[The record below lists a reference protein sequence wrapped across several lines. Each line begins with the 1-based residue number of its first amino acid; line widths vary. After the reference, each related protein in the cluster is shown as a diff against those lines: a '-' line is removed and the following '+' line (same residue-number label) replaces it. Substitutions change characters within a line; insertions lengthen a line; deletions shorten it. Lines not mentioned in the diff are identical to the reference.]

1 MKILSMDT
9 SSDVCSVALLEDDRI
24 IDEIHNQSEK
34 EHSQSLMP
42 MIKELLEKNRIT
54 LDDIDLVASGIGPGS
69 FTGIRIGIATTKA
82 FSDAKNIPVV
92 GVNSLEAQA
101 YMVLLKEEKENSKIL
116 SMIDARNENAYV
128 AVYRYKNDNLS
139 VYKNPEIMSI
149 SNAPEYLDFEDKVY
163 IIGNVP
169 LEKVESMLRARAS
182 KEQAQGV
189 DIKKYKFVN
198 SNNTFAEAIG
208 VCAYY
213 KYQNGLAG
221 DSNSIEPM
229 YLNLSQAEK
238 QKKNLD
244 DEKIYINEMS
254 ISDKEEI
261 ESNYNK
267 FPNIWDE
274 RTFEEDA
281 RNSKYFVAKQDNQ
294 VVGFVSYTVVLD
306 EVEIMNIVTR
316 EDSRNQ
322 GIASSLLS
330 YIIRKIDY
338 NKINLEVNENNKTA
352 LNLYRKFGFKNVGQ
366 RKNYYNGKEDAILM
380 SL

>member
-149 SNAPEYLDFEDKVY
+149 SNAPEYLDFKDNVY

>member
-24 IDEIHNQSEK
+24 IDEIHNESER

-42 MIKELLEKNRIT
+42 MIKELLEKNNIT

-366 RKNYYNGKEDAILM
+366 RKNYYNGKEDALLM

>member
-24 IDEIHNQSEK
+24 IDEIHNESER

-42 MIKELLEKNRIT
+42 MIKELLEKNNIT

>member
-24 IDEIHNQSEK
+24 IDEIHNESER

-42 MIKELLEKNRIT
+42 MIKELLEKNNIT

-149 SNAPEYLDFEDKVY
+149 SNAPEYLDFKDNVY

-274 RTFEEDA
+274 RTFEEDT
-281 RNSKYFVAKQDNQ
+281 RNSKYFVAKQDNK

>member
-24 IDEIHNQSEK
+24 IDEIHNESER

-42 MIKELLEKNRIT
+42 MIKELLEKNNIT

-149 SNAPEYLDFEDKVY
+149 SNAPEYLDFKDNVY

-366 RKNYYNGKEDAILM
+366 RKNYYNGKEDAVLM

>member
-24 IDEIHNQSEK
+24 IDEIHNESER

-42 MIKELLEKNRIT
+42 MIKELLEKNNIT

-149 SNAPEYLDFEDKVY
+149 SNAPEYLDFKDNVY

-198 SNNTFAEAIG
+198 SDNTFAEAIG

>member
-9 SSDVCSVALLEDDRI
+9 SSDVCSVALLEDNEI
-24 IDEIHNQSEK
+24 IDEIHNESER

-42 MIKELLEKNRIT
+42 MIKELLEKNNIT
-54 LDDIDLVASGIGPGS
+54 LDNIDLVATGIGPGS
-69 FTGIRIGIATTKA
+69 FTGIRIGIATVKA

-101 YMVLLKEEKENSKIL
+101 YMVLLKEEKDSSKIL

-128 AVYRYKNDNLS
+128 AVYRFRNDNLS

-149 SNAPEYLDFEDKVY
+149 SNAPEYLDFEDNVY

-182 KEQAQGV
+182 KEQAQGMEV
-189 DIKKYKFVN
+189 KKYKFVN

-213 KYQNGLAG
+213 KYKNGLSG

-238 QKKNLD
+238 QKRNLED
-244 DEKIYINEMS
+244 DKIYINEMS

-274 RTFEEDA
+274 KVFEEDA
-281 RNSKYFVAKQDNQ
+281 KNSKYFVAKQDNQ

-330 YIIRKIDY
+330 YIIRKVDY

-352 LNLYRKFGFKNVGQ
+352 LNLYRKFGFKNVGL
-366 RKNYYNGKEDAILM
+366 RKKYYNGKEDAVLM

>member
-42 MIKELLEKNRIT
+42 MIKELLERNNIT
-54 LDDIDLVASGIGPGS
+54 LDNIDLVASGIGPGS
-69 FTGIRIGIATTKA
+69 FTGIRIGIATVKA
-82 FSDAKNIPVV
+82 FSDAKNIKVV

-182 KEQAQGV
+182 KEQAQGLDV
-189 DIKKYKFVN
+189 KKYKFVN

-221 DSNSIEPM
+221 DSNSIAPM

-261 ESNYNK
+261 ESNYDK

-274 RTFEEDA
+274 KTFEEDA
-281 RNSKYFVAKQDNQ
+281 RNSRYFVAKQDNK
-294 VVGFVSYTVVLD
+294 VVGFVSYTLVLD

-352 LNLYRKFGFKNVGQ
+352 LNLYRKFGFKNVGL
-366 RKNYYNGKEDAILM
+366 RKKYYNGQEDAILM

>member
-24 IDEIHNQSEK
+24 IDEIHNESER

-42 MIKELLEKNRIT
+42 MIKELLEKNNIT

-149 SNAPEYLDFEDKVY
+149 SNAPEYLDFKDNVY

-352 LNLYRKFGFKNVGQ
+352 LNLYRKFGFKNVGL
-366 RKNYYNGKEDAILM
+366 RKKYYNGKEDAILM

>member
-24 IDEIHNQSEK
+24 IDEMHNQSEK

-42 MIKELLEKNRIT
+42 MIKELLEKNNIT

-69 FTGIRIGIATTKA
+69 FTGIRIGIATVKA
-82 FSDAKNIPVV
+82 FSDAKNIKVV

-182 KEQAQGV
+182 KEQAQGLDV
-189 DIKKYKFVN
+189 QKYKFVN

-221 DSNSIEPM
+221 DSNSIAPM

-261 ESNYNK
+261 ESNYNR

-281 RNSKYFVAKQDNQ
+281 KNSRYFVAKQDNQ

-352 LNLYRKFGFKNVGQ
+352 LNLYRKFGFKNVGL
-366 RKNYYNGKEDAILM
+366 RKKYYNGKEDAVLM

>member
-24 IDEIHNQSEK
+24 IDEIHNESER

-42 MIKELLEKNRIT
+42 MIKELLEKNNIT

-149 SNAPEYLDFEDKVY
+149 SNAPEYLDFKDNVY

-198 SNNTFAEAIG
+198 SSNTFAEAIG

-213 KYQNGLAG
+213 KYQNELAG

>member
-24 IDEIHNQSEK
+24 IDEIHNESER

-42 MIKELLEKNRIT
+42 MIKELLEKNNIT

-149 SNAPEYLDFEDKVY
+149 SNAPEYLDFKDNVY